1 LGRGFR
7 GNPRGLKETQGA
19 RASLAPICSFTHNL
33 GAAGPERGRRFT
45 RHESGDLQELVAAFE
60 AALPGQDSQA
70 YLDPSQQEV
79 SLILEAIGAAL
90 AGRLEAASARLAG
103 LRCELASFED
113 AKAGGSHLL
122 LREAIPAER
131 GWGLFVLNRSPSA
144 RNLVV
149 EAPHP
154 AWDRFTPELG
164 AEAYLRLD
172 ARAFLLA
179 GAHRYANGEK
189 SPLSDMARNPHSLF
203 QRLHELLIDAG
214 SQVLQYHGFKRDNHP
229 DYPNVVLSNGSER
242 PHRELFL
249 LKAALEARG
258 ETVGIFDGQA
268 WRALAAT
275 GNPQARHTR
284 EIGGRF
290 YHVETRYGLRK
301 DPTRRSGLVETTVEA
316 LLPT

>member
-1 LGRGFR
+1 MR
-7 GNPRGLKETQGA
+7 P
-19 RASLAPICSFTHNL
+19 FTDNL
-33 GAAGPERGRRFT
+33 GASGAGRQRLFT
-45 RHESGDLQELVAAFE
+45 RHESGDLQELAAAFE

-70 YLDPSQQEV
+70 YVDPGQQEL
-79 SLILEAIGAAL
+79 SLILEAIGSAL

-144 RNLVV
+144 RNLLIEV
-149 EAPHP
+149 PHP

-179 GAHRYANGEK
+179 GAHRYANGER
-189 SPLSDMARNPHSLF
+189 SPLSDMTRNPRSLF
-203 QRLHELLIDAG
+203 QRLHELLTDAD

-242 PHRELFL
+242 PHHELYL

-258 ETVGIFDGQA
+258 ETVGIYDGQA

-284 EIGGRF
+284 ETGGRF

-301 DPTRRSGLVETTVEA
+301 DPTRRSGLVETAIEA
-316 LLPT
+316 LLPA